1 MGGYCAICEKKLLFA
16 EKCSERQLHI
26 VLLGH
31 ATHVLQGIVHAS
43 QGRIDAHARALGNL
57 LEGESLI
64 EAHEHHLALCLRQVA
79 HQAAH
84 VAADLARD
92 DATLHTV
99 RGKAL
104 QIEDIHLALLRGDAV
119 HVVFGAELIDNEVV
133 ANAREPGVKL
143 PVLAIAALA
152 YGHNGAHKG
161 LLEKVVGYV
170 GVVDSTKNVAIKAVL
185 IARQQDI
192 ESFVVTGTVK
202 LYQLLVGKLL

>member
-1 MGGYCAICEKKLLFA
+1 VKISTNMQGLEDKIYAVINAAVNDTTIVSAEELYDLANQICYYRVPELIEQNLSVDMVKAI
-16 EKCSERQLHI
+16 
-26 VLLGH
+26 
-31 ATHVLQGIVHAS
+31 
-43 QGRIDAHARALGNL
+43 D
-57 LEGESLI
+57 LI
-64 EAHEHHLALCLRQVA
+64 EASASET
-79 HQAAH
+79 AA
-84 VAADLARD
+84 
-92 DATLHTV
+92 
-99 RGKAL
+99 
-104 QIEDIHLALLRGDAV
+104 E
-119 HVVFGAELIDNEVV
+119 IDNEVV
-133 ANAREPGVKL
+133 ANAREPGVEL